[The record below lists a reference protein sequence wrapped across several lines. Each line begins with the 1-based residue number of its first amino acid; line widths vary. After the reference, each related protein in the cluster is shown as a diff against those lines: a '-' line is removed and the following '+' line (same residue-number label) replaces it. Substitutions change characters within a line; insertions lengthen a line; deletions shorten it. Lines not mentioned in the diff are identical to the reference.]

1 MAHVWPIIVAI
12 TKLDSQSDSVVSK
25 TLIYCCVECLVS
37 KLAYLV
43 PLQGVIGAKGD
54 REASEAPHVNERNF
68 WVSRVIRIAEW
79 ACLVTVLM
87 MMMVI
92 MVMVMMVVV
101 WVKGVP

>member
-1 MAHVWPIIVAI
+1 M
-12 TKLDSQSDSVVSK
+12 
-25 TLIYCCVECLVS
+25 
-37 KLAYLV
+37 

-87 MMMVI
+87 ML

>member
-1 MAHVWPIIVAI
+1 M
-12 TKLDSQSDSVVSK
+12 
-25 TLIYCCVECLVS
+25 
-37 KLAYLV
+37 
-43 PLQGVIGAKGD
+43 PLLSVIGAKGD

-87 MMMVI
+87 ML